1 MDGVGRDTTRCRWS
15 LGCRMRRPRSRVVP
29 GALSGHSD
37 RALLSRTGVWSATS
51 DALGPRGVAADRPSV
66 SRCSLGRESE
76 SFSRN
81 IRCGCGGEGRNA
93 SQRRGGSK
101 GWRWS
106 RPVHVAADRT
116 GDGRSRN
123 SLHGS
128 HPSRASPGAR
138 RGFPIRRVSLHG
150 ILDPVGIR
158 TRVRTLEDFRADG
171 RGGGVTEIYLWLK
184 WAHVVSSTVLFG
196 MGAGIAFFFIRA
208 QRTGDVRVIAAVG
221 REVVIADAIFTA
233 SAVVLQPI
241 TGLTMV
247 RLAGFP
253 LSLPWLR
260 WSIAVYVLIGCCW
273 LPVVWLQVRMRN
285 IAARAMLEGTA
296 LPTMYSRY
304 YRWWFYLGWP
314 AFTGVLVV
322 FYLMVVKPAM

>member
-66 SRCSLGRESE
+66 SRGSLGRESE

-81 IRCGCGGEGRNA
+81 VRCGCGGEGRNA
-93 SQRRGGSK
+93 SQRRGESK

-123 SLHGS
+123 SLHG
-128 HPSRASPGAR
+128 
-138 RGFPIRRVSLHG
+138 
-150 ILDPVGIR
+150 ILNPFGIR
-158 TRVRTLEDFRADG
+158 TRVRTLEDFRADE

-208 QRTGDVRVIAAVG
+208 QRT
-221 REVVIADAIFTA
+221 
-233 SAVVLQPI
+233 
-241 TGLTMV
+241 
-247 RLAGFP
+247 
-253 LSLPWLR
+253 
-260 WSIAVYVLIGCCW
+260 
-273 LPVVWLQVRMRN
+273 
-285 IAARAMLEGTA
+285 
-296 LPTMYSRY
+296 
-304 YRWWFYLGWP
+304 
-314 AFTGVLVV
+314 
-322 FYLMVVKPAM
+322 